1 MSKILIVDDDEE
13 IVTLLAELLRDE
25 EHDVEVVTQSLR
37 VYDRA
42 LEAKPDLILMDIM
55 MPYLDGWDEFRLF
68 QMDDRL
74 REVPVIIM
82 TADRSAFDKADVA
95 TKQSISANVFKP
107 FQLDDLLDKIKTS
120 LDSGRPGPS

>member
-13 IVTLLAELLRDE
+13 IVSLLAELLRDE
-25 EHDVEVVTQSLR
+25 GHDVDVVTQSLR

-42 LEAKPDLILMDIM
+42 LETQPDLILMDIM

-82 TADRSAFDKADVA
+82 TADRTAFERVDKSTRQAV
-95 TKQSISANVFKP
+95 SEHVFKP
-107 FQLDDLLDKIKTS
+107 FQLDEL
-120 LDSGRPGPS
+120 